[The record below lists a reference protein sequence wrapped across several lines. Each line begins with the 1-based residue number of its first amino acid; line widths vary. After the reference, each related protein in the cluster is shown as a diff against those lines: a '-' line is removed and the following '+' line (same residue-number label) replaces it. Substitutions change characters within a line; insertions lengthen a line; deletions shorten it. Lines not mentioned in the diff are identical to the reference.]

1 MDVLIAFVHAI
12 PKAAA
17 SPLALV
23 AFLATVLAWVA
34 VAYRVNRFRELMKAL
49 PLLKEDDRLKAIRD
63 EIGAVDVPHGLTG
76 EQYLRKRKDTFVFG
90 GFLVLCGTV
99 VIVIVTAGYDVYQ
112 QKSRADNLSREVLS
126 VPSPDYMSAANT
138 LANGPQMV
146 EQAAAEIHPPLS
158 DAELDAYVDRL
169 AQEGLTGQKI
179 SALLA
184 ERAGTSRL
192 KRASEVLAEA
202 ASRIGAS
209 YEKLAE
215 CFRQIQCRRGPDT
228 EKLCEALIAIRTSI
242 NNANVAARKIPGVN
256 FSESGTQPMLGGGSM
271 DVAFSKVS
279 AGNVDY
285 LLTVACDA

>member
-1 MDVLIAFVHAI
+1 M
-12 PKAAA
+12 
-17 SPLALV
+17 
-23 AFLATVLAWVA
+23 
-34 VAYRVNRFRELMKAL
+34 
-49 PLLKEDDRLKAIRD
+49 
-63 EIGAVDVPHGLTG
+63 PHGLTG